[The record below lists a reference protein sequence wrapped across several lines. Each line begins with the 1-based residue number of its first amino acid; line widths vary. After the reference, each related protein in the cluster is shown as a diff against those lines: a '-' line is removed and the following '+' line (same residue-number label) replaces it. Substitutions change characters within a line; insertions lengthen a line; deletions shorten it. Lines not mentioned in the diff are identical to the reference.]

1 MAGGAQRSVLIN
13 GVGTVRAPSIV
24 RANSCRS
31 RPVRPTLSQRAQQTS
46 VQTVRKNLV
55 CRAEAEASVSA
66 AAPDTDASTSSSQE
80 GAAQEPADP
89 RFTATIKKPLGM
101 VVAEAKDGSVF
112 VEEITE
118 GGNADAQGVIKVG
131 DIVRKTSAR
140 VLKEGKS
147 GDFEKKGHGARP
159 FDDWEA
165 IMFTCDGEDFD
176 TVMAA
181 IGSNNERWGIRE
193 VTLEV
198 SRPKE
203 MPIGKNAK
211 ES

>member
-1 MAGGAQRSVLIN
+1 MAGVAQRSVLIN

-147 GDFEKKGHGARP
+147 GDFEKKGHG
-159 FDDWEA
+159 EA
-165 IMFTCDGEDFD
+165 PQHSTFSIEDSSLHRAH
-176 TVMAA
+176 VRRHSMCV
-181 IGSNNERWGIRE
+181 GSNTCTSPQTMRSGI
-193 VTLEV
+193 
-198 SRPKE
+198 SGMFGPF
-203 MPIGKNAK
+203 
-211 ES
+211 